1 MSANSAFAASTS
13 QVEIAERHV
22 VQGRPGRL
30 PRSDVRVGYQRSNNP
45 AEVFPKVML
54 AAAAVVVRA
63 EIVRFDSISQILI
76 TGWNLKKNRA
86 GKAYFARLALF
97 GRCNARPLGCT
108 LCLDWT

>member
-1 MSANSAFAASTS
+1 M
-13 QVEIAERHV
+13 
-22 VQGRPGRL
+22 